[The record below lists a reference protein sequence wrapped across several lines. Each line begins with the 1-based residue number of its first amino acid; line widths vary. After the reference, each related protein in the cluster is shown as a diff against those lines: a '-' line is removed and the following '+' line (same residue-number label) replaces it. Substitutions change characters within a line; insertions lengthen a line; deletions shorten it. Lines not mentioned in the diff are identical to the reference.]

1 MYNMINLLLRNKLLT
16 SNGTLIEKEL
26 ELSSLHKSKFET
38 NKSYHLIIVNNIKLK
53 QCTMYNGSTYM
64 NSHLHINILKNVK
77 EKSLITY
84 DRVPPHCGL
93 NDCDVTDQHVT
104 WPVDTCNRCG
114 SSSF

>member
-1 MYNMINLLLRNKLLT
+1 MY
-16 SNGTLIEKEL
+16 
-26 ELSSLHKSKFET
+26 
-38 NKSYHLIIVNNIKLK
+38 
-53 QCTMYNGSTYM
+53 MYNGSTYM

-84 DRVPPHCGL
+84 DRVPQHCGL